1 MASAFKTF
9 FAALLVFASL
19 QTARAQVSINVS
31 VKPPFTPFI
40 SDYTNP
46 ARLQDISLSLFNQSG
61 SDLRLKFKLTLVN
74 QAKGIRIAIKETAT
88 PTAPLELLKNEF
100 KFVVLEDVS
109 NLYGRLDQNSF
120 DISGAEIQNL
130 ILDGTIPDGIYELCL
145 QAFDF
150 DAPGFSK
157 PLSGSSP
164 SGCFTFQVN
173 YTDPPTDIRFNNNML
188 QYSFGGAVPKI
199 GVNKGLG
206 QNYSIQ
212 FTPPALNPGSQ
223 YEYEL
228 MVFSEEVINPTR
240 QRENSLLTAIE
251 TIMPLIRKTS
261 SVPFFVI
268 DPSDL
273 QLDFGQN
280 YFLLIKATDLN
291 EKTLFKNKGFS
302 TFKAF
307 HMVDVEPLF
316 LTAPVISLKACG
328 QEIAGSGLPAKLTWN
343 NETNLA
349 EEARIKHLIETRIR
363 IVRFSNNVVPPA
375 DVFASASGNV
385 LLDTVITHSDR
396 VRIGDTAG
404 IAAAFRKPEDNL
416 QTRWVLGVHHRIKE
430 PGPLTAFIQFAN
442 NGKAQCTFD
451 VGIPNNAATRLLLTV
466 DYPLN
471 NDTLPFQYP
480 PVVVKTD
487 NLSAHNKIVF
497 TQFNSGLELIESNKY
512 LKLTTVPEANN
523 ELNALKMDTSLS
535 RVASALN
542 RAATLQQ
549 LGEQD
554 YMINNLIEYAADIL
568 KRISEDAKIQ
578 ITFALNSRNLP
589 LGSGASSKIALLHQ
603 LLKYEAAKQFT
614 TNQAIMGIPNLEHIL
629 YAKPYRNQV
638 LWSGR
643 VGVYSDNIFSN
654 GNMPLADYELKFR
667 NNNFSTDDMNL
678 EMLKSGLKAASGSFS
693 VGMKTPELRSR
704 YNGRILNAGKH
715 NFSFLPSR
723 MPLKL
728 LPTLDNN
735 DAWREFE
742 FLSVS
747 QQWNFEL
754 ARDPS
759 FQNPDT
765 VISRKIVKN
774 YDIRKGASE
783 IVDDLYKDVSLSLSL
798 TKPGTYY
805 WRVTWSNVTIDS
817 SNTPEEI
824 AYFRQLGNMLATSQL
839 LGEDVDVDSV
849 FFIRQNYRISSTDSF
864 VISGPKLATAATPD
878 YELVFPLPGD
888 TIPFLYPPLVIRRNK
903 PDTAYKF
910 VLSAF
915 NSNLEPFLN
924 QNYYLLDSQHS
935 ASRALKRLSYDT
947 AHRSLIRAFD
957 DLAREQLYGDKES
970 DGLSAML
977 STFTAETIKKSH
989 LQFYTTPGSD
999 LLVFGNSQAGKIN
1012 FSTLI
1017 TSRYSAIQQS
1027 GNAEV
1032 NPEKADFGQLVYF
1045 KPFKTVV
1052 WNARFACYA
1061 PAGETMRVDSFE
1073 KLFSTG
1079 DLDQSLD
1086 LSANNRQGMGNMS
1099 GRFTVGM
1106 KTPEIQPLAG
1116 KVQDKSRIKIRFRPS
1131 QAPLRIFPTTDNNQA
1146 WAQWDKLMV
1155 AQQWNLEVSNTRT
1168 FDSLV
1173 YRRSKCIVQ
1182 NYSLPGSKDEL
1193 VNELYTLREE
1203 VISLDTVGKFYY
1215 RITWSN
1221 PTDIDTN
1228 NALHVKYI
1236 EFQNKLQRLSG
1247 SFDQTEINQ
1256 DEAEAFR
1263 AIERMNYRFSAVD
1276 SFMAA
1281 DSSISADTAE
1291 CGLGCTFTMSGV
1303 NMTPQTGHIK
1313 SGDVVKVG
1321 QFDMKIRTISFNTT
1335 SKTASGA
1342 GSIRC
1347 NLFPG
1352 PIAVVFSNVKF
1363 NADKRMV
1370 EGSVKAK
1377 TKTDDLISDYA
1388 ESGASVYSRILDKY
1402 INYTA
1407 VKNNVNNAVSNAT
1420 DTAIENLYSY
1430 INSPACLILGGLLGE
1445 EVTMPFGLSKEV
1457 DNFPHTIAVT
1467 DMLFTPSE
1475 AKFSAAAILHMTYG
1489 AIDQFVGFGASELC
1503 LTPKGLG
1510 QMSNGA
1516 ALELMGSLDFV
1527 TPDTTVFR
1535 ILGRLGDS
1543 TGNAGQSG
1551 TRLVWDCKGFKHI
1564 DLKVS
1569 LEMNRK
1575 MMQPVAGKT
1584 PLPGKVTATGHAVV
1598 GSFNNFLLSLDFD
1611 KSFQL
1616 SNLPGFVFTCRQA
1629 TLDVSDLANAQGM
1642 SFPANYLGERNAHW
1656 KGIYLQE
1663 LGLRLPDAF
1672 SEKDTVNG
1680 LSILARNVIID
1691 AGGISASIRAENVL
1705 AISSGS
1711 MAGWKYGIDTV
1722 AIDIVNNVPRNTR
1735 VKGRIS
1741 VPVLNG
1747 ELAYGMLLH
1756 PSKNGDSLYAQFGL
1770 SNTAAAEMPAWF
1782 ATLSIAAGSRIDVI
1796 GDISRPRTLSLQSNL
1811 NGSITLGSD
1820 NIGGLKDVRLGTL
1833 PFEGL
1838 KVKTSFANSVDFSVK
1853 LDKLGGMDMNRVIS
1867 NTQLPNAPA
1876 GSTSP
1881 PAPQTSGQQKT
1892 GGFPINISDI
1902 GMDVFSGRCT
1912 FDLSNVP
1919 GARVGVTFKISVN
1932 IADLGNN
1939 SIGGSC
1945 KLGIYAA
1952 PQSFNSLWEFKPA
1965 GLNVDTIRI
1974 AADLNGA
1981 IRVAGG
1987 IAFIAND
1994 PVYGNGVAGFLLADI
2009 KPSIAVGVS
2018 GMFGEVNGM
2027 RYWMFGAFA
2036 KINPGIP
2043 IDFSANVLYANSI
2056 SAEAWYKMSR
2066 TSGDATAQAAGFQIG
2081 RSPSGAS
2088 FVPDNSKMFGF
2099 GAALGLTGP
2108 PGTPLFGDVG
2118 LYATINNNGGL
2129 SLLTMEGNIWMTND
2143 DKATAPVLVNCNANI
2158 DIDNEKF
2165 TANMTALV
2173 NVAGGIVKGRTPIT
2187 VAGKTFYQAGSGS
2200 MLIDVRNNNWYIKLG
2215 DPFVA
2220 NGKMGFGFYAGS
2232 TEIFKAGGYFMMGNH
2247 LPQALPPMDETL
2259 LSKLREA
2266 NILVPAQRS
2275 ASSNTGFA
2283 IMMGIDAAIP
2293 EKKIELGFFYA
2304 GLSLQFATD
2313 GMLAPATLNCAG
2325 RDGMKGWY
2333 MTGKAYAVVNGALG
2347 MHVDLPMYRGDI
2359 IAMTLNAGMLLDAGL
2374 PNPYY
2379 FKGQF
2384 SANYSVL
2391 GGLIE
2396 GSKRVE
2402 FELAEDARCKPAIS
2416 AQNAGFSSIV
2426 ADSRPAANASN
2437 VSVGVEPTIALNFA
2451 LDKETKFYMPTPRNP
2466 SVPLEVKIRVRKEY
2480 IRLLENNSRNRKINV
2495 LPSDDGLTLTIRPDS
2510 FLKGGNAAYK
2520 LSAKFFVEKY
2530 NSSTKLWEKVLRTGT
2545 NRPWDTLMVIS
2556 FTSEEVPVIQP
2567 DYISYSTP
2575 LSGENFFKKGDYSI
2589 ARIVFKQ
2596 NNVQA
2601 SFFTGTLRTTS
2612 PFRDIDLVNGYNV
2625 YYGQYAAAGVPGDTQ
2640 RVALSF
2646 LSNEVRFALPAASD
2660 TSKLYQFRII
2670 RERIPG
2676 QGLVRSGGFSYSGSE
2691 GTFQRRN
2698 IVAADKADRR
2708 TISYSFNF
2716 KISKFRTFSDKIKQ
2730 LQLSTA
2736 TYTFTATDTI
2746 RVIAKTREPFEEFEL
2761 KSYTYPLPSSLLIV
2775 PPPLVL
2781 SCSNNSVDDNAW
2793 MRDFYRPRVYKAGD
2807 SLQRRKTS
2815 LASVFTDRTKNL
2827 VGVLTAMNAHVF
2839 KPLPAG
2845 SLLFNYDFRM
2855 TDLRLTNLS
2864 SAIQSMDLSR
2874 LSGVSTSFSLN
2885 SDALSLDLQ
2894 SSTLSSGTTTTT
2906 TTSTTTTAAP
2916 ALGSQLHFNYFHYML
2931 MYSDF
2936 TRLKTLAGAIVSSNP
2951 TLWYLS
2957 FTTPEIALV
2966 NRVRSS
2972 AYLFQTPYDDNRFA
2986 IALHRNS
2993 NNTAPQ
2999 LKLYINSSRKNVS
3012 TMTTLA
3018 TSATKSSTSFSTF
3031 TRI

>member
-1 MASAFKTF
+1 MASAFKRT
-9 FAALLVFASL
+9 FAALFLIACL
-19 QTARAQVSINVS
+19 HTAAAQVSINVS

-61 SDLRLKFKLTLVN
+61 NDLRLKFKLTLVN
-74 QAKGIRIAIKETAT
+74 PSKGIRIAIKESAT

-109 NLYGRLDQNSF
+109 NLYGKLDQNSF
-120 DISGAEIQNL
+120 DIAGAEIQNL

-173 YTDPPTDIRFNNNML
+173 YTDPPTDIRFNNNLL

-280 YFLLIKATDLN
+280 YFLLIKAIDLN

-316 LTAPVISLKACG
+316 LSAPVIKLSACG
-328 QEIAGSGLPAKLTWN
+328 KEIAAADIPA
-343 NETNLA
+343 NLFWDNGMEIP
-349 EEARIKHLIETRIR
+349 EESRIKNLIETRIK
-363 IVRFSNNVVPPA
+363 IARFNSNVIPPD
-375 DVFASASGNV
+375 DVFASVIGQT
-385 LLDTVITHSDR
+385 LLDTVFTYAQSLKMSEIL
-396 VRIGDTAG
+396 A
-404 IAAAFRKPEDNL
+404 IAAALRKPELNL
-416 QTRWVLGVHHRIKE
+416 QTRWVLGVHHRIIE
-430 PGPLTAFIQFAN
+430 PGPLTSFIQFAN
-442 NGKAQCTFD
+442 GGKGQCVFQ
-451 VGIPNNAATRLLLTV
+451 VGSPQGSAGRLLLTV
-466 DYPLN
+466 DYPQN
-471 NDTLPFQYP
+471 NDTLPFHYP

-487 NLSAHNKIVF
+487 NLSSANKVVF
-497 TQFNSGLELIESNKY
+497 TQFNSGLEFVESNKY
-512 LKLTTVPEANN
+512 LKLSTDPNVNTEM
-523 ELNALKMDTSLS
+523 NALGLDTALS
-535 RVASALN
+535 QVARLLDKAARLQLLDGNPIEISDCISSAVRL
-542 RAATLQQ
+542 
-549 LGEQD
+549 LGDGVSEQ
-554 YMINNLIEYAADIL
+554 
-568 KRISEDAKIQ
+568 AKIQ
-578 ITFALNSRNLP
+578 IAYALNSRNLP
-589 LGSGASSKIALLHQ
+589 LGNGASGKIALLQQ
-603 LLKYEAAKQFT
+603 LLKFEAAKQLT
-614 TNQAIMGIPNLEHIL
+614 DNQSVMRIPNIERIL
-629 YAKPYRNQV
+629 YIRPYRDQV

-643 VGVYSDNIFSN
+643 VGVYSDNLFYNAGMS
-654 GNMPLADYELKFR
+654 MQDFELKFR
-667 NNNFSTDDMNL
+667 RNSFNTDDMAT
-678 EMLKSGLKAASGSFS
+678 EMLKQGLKTASGSFS
-693 VGMKTPELRSR
+693 VGMKTPQLKSN
-704 YNGRILNAGKH
+704 YNGRELKAGKVI
-715 NFSFLPSR
+715 FSFLTSPQ
-723 MPLKL
+723 PQKL
-728 LPTLDNN
+728 LPSTDNN

-754 ARDPS
+754 AKDPT
-759 FQNPDT
+759 FVKIDT
-765 VISRKIVKN
+765 VISQKIVKN
-774 YDIRKGASE
+774 YDIRKGTSE
-783 IVDDLYKDVSLSLSL
+783 IVADLYKDVNLSL
-798 TKPGTYY
+798 TLLKPGKYY
-805 WRVTWSNVTIDS
+805 WRVTWSNVTADHTNS
-817 SNTPEEI
+817 PEER
-824 AYFRQLGNMLATSQL
+824 AYYIQLGNLLAASQL
-839 LGEDVDVDSV
+839 LGEDINTDSL
-849 FFIRQNYRISSTDSF
+849 FLIRQNYRISRTDSF
-864 VISGPKLATAATPD
+864 VIGGPKIATAAAPD
-878 YELVFPLPGD
+878 YELIYPLNGD

-910 VLSAF
+910 VLSKF
-915 NSNLEPFLN
+915 NSNLEPFVN
-924 QNYYLLDSQHS
+924 HNYYLLDSQHS
-935 ASRALKRLSYDT
+935 ASRRLKQLSYDSS
-947 AHRSLIRAFD
+947 HRNLIQAFD
-957 DLAREQLYGDKES
+957 AMAKEQLYGDKES
-970 DGLSAML
+970 DGLNSML
-977 STFTAETIKKSH
+977 DGFASETIKKSN

-999 LLVFGNSQAGKIN
+999 LLVLGNSPAGKLNLSKMIA
-1012 FSTLI
+1012 
-1017 TSRYSAIQQS
+1017 SRYSALQQS
-1027 GNAEV
+1027 GN
-1032 NPEKADFGQLVYF
+1032 NTIDPEKPDFGQLIYL
-1045 KPFKTVV
+1045 KPYKSVL
-1052 WNARFACYA
+1052 WNARFAFFA
-1061 PAGETMRVDSFE
+1061 PAGETVLIDSFE
-1073 KLFSTG
+1073 KQFSAG
-1079 DLDQSLD
+1079 LLDASD
-1086 LSANNRQGMGNMS
+1086 GISANNQQGLGNMGGQFS
-1099 GRFTVGM
+1099 VGM
-1106 KTPEIQPLAG
+1106 KTPELQPLSG
-1116 KVQDKSRIKIRFRPS
+1116 KIQDKTKIRIRFRPS
-1131 QAPLRIFPTTDNNQA
+1131 MAPLRVFPVTDNNQA
-1146 WAQWDKLMV
+1146 WAQWQELMV
-1155 AQQWNLEVSNTRT
+1155 AQQWNLEVSKTRT

-1173 YRRSKCIVQ
+1173 YRRSKCIVET
-1182 NYSLPGSKDEL
+1182 YSLPGSKDRL
-1193 VNELYTLREE
+1193 VNELYTMREE
-1203 VISLDTVGKFYY
+1203 VIRLDTVGKFYY

-1221 PTDIDTN
+1221 PSDIDTS
-1228 NALHVKYI
+1228 NALHLRYMA
-1236 EFQNKLQRLSG
+1236 FQNHLQRLNG
-1247 SFDQTEINQ
+1247 AFGQNETDQDDAESFREL
-1256 DEAEAFR
+1256 
-1263 AIERMNYRFSAVD
+1263 ERVNYRFSAID

-1281 DSSISADTAE
+1281 DSSVSADTAE
-1291 CGLGCTFTMSGV
+1291 CGLGCSFAMNGI

-1363 NADKRMV
+1363 NADKRLV
-1370 EGSVKAK
+1370 EGAVKAK
-1377 TKTDDLISDYA
+1377 TKTDDLISGYADGTNTVFKKIFDRYLDYT
-1388 ESGASVYSRILDKY
+1388 E
-1402 INYTA
+1402 
-1407 VKNNVNNAVSNAT
+1407 VKNRVNSAVDNAT
-1420 DTAIENLYSY
+1420 EGTIEDLYSY
-1430 INSPACLILGGLLGE
+1430 INSPACLILGGILGE

-1467 DMLFTPSE
+1467 DMLFTPTD
-1475 AKFSAAAILHMTYG
+1475 AKFSAAAILRMTYG

-1598 GSFNNFLLSLDFD
+1598 SSFNNFLLSLDFD

-1838 KVKTSFANSVDFSVK
+1838 KVKTAFANSVDFSVK

-1867 NTQLPNAPA
+1867 NTQLPNASA

-1902 GMDVFSGRCT
+1902 GMDAFSGKCT
-1912 FDLSNVP
+1912 FDLMNVP
-1919 GARVGVTFKISVN
+1919 GARIGVTFKISVN

-1952 PQSFNSLWEFKPA
+1952 PQSFNSIWEFKPA

-1981 IRVAGG
+1981 IKVVGG

-1994 PVYGNGVAGFLLADI
+1994 PVYGNGVAGFLMADI
-2009 KPSIAVGVS
+2009 KPTIAVGVS

-2088 FVPDNSKMFGF
+2088 FLPDNTKMFGF

-2118 LYATINNNGGL
+2118 LYATINDNGGL

-2187 VAGKTFYQAGSGS
+2187 VAGKTYFQAGSGS
-2200 MLIDVRNNNWYIKLG
+2200 LLIDVRHNNWYIKLG
-2215 DPFVA
+2215 DPFVTD
-2220 NGKMGFGFYAGS
+2220 GKMGFGFYAGS
-2232 TEIFKAGGYFMMGNH
+2232 AEVFKAGGYFMMGNN
-2247 LPQALPPMDETL
+2247 LPQSLPPMDAAL
-2259 LSKLREA
+2259 VSKLREA
-2266 NILVPAQRS
+2266 GILLPAQRS

-2283 IMMGIDAAIP
+2283 ILMGMDASIP

-2304 GLSLQFATD
+2304 GLRVQFATD
-2313 GMLAPATLNCAG
+2313 GLLAPSTLNCAG

-2347 MHVDLPMYRGDI
+2347 MHVDLPMYKGDI
-2359 IAMTLNAGMLLDAGL
+2359 IAVTLNAGMVLDAGL
-2374 PNPYY
+2374 PNPYF

-2396 GSKRVE
+2396 GNKRVE

-2426 ADSRPAANASN
+2426 ADSRPAAAATN

-2451 LDKETKFYMPTPRNP
+2451 LDKETKFFMPTPGKP
-2466 SVPLEVKIRVRKEY
+2466 SVPTEVKIRVRREY

-2495 LPSDDGLTLTIRPDS
+2495 LPSEDGLTLTIRPDS

-2545 NRPWDTLMVIS
+2545 NRPWDTLMVIN

-2625 YYGQYAAAGVPGDTQ
+2625 YYGQYAVAGVPGDTQ
-2640 RVALSF
+2640 RVSLSF
-2646 LSNEVRFALPAASD
+2646 LSNEVRFALPAGSD

-2676 QGLVRSGGFSYSGSE
+2676 QGLVRSGGFSYTGSE
-2691 GTFQRRN
+2691 GTFQRRT

-2736 TYTFTATDTI
+2736 TYTFTASDTI

-2761 KSYTYPLPSSLLIV
+2761 KSYVYPMPSFTLNV

-2807 SLQRRKTS
+2807 SLQRRRTS

-2839 KPLPAG
+2839 KPLPSG
-2845 SLLFNYDFRM
+2845 SFMFNYDFRL
-2855 TDLRLTNLS
+2855 TDLRLTNLNV
-2864 SAIQSMDLSR
+2864 AL
-2874 LSGVSTSFSLN
+2874 LSGSIISGSLSSSLN
-2885 SDALSLDLQ
+2885 LDLQ
-2894 SSTLSSGTTTTT
+2894 TNTLSSSSTSTT
-2906 TTSTTTTAAP
+2906 TTSTAP
-2916 ALGSQLHFNYFHYML
+2916 AIGSQLHFNYFHYML
-2931 MYSDF
+2931 MANDF
-2936 TRLKTLAGAIVSSNP
+2936 NRLKSLANTIVASSP
-2951 TLWYLS
+2951 TLWYLG
-2957 FTTPEIALV
+2957 FTNPEIALI

-2972 AYLFQTPYDDNRFA
+2972 TYVFQTPFNTNKFA

-2999 LKLYINSSRKNVS
+2999 LKLFINSNRIDLQTIATMSTTSR
-3012 TMTTLA
+3012 T
-3018 TSATKSSTSFSTF
+3018 SSTTFSTF